1 MNGKWKSHGNMDGW
15 KYGNKCINA
24 SFVQYMFGEC
34 EWLHG
39 YPSMW
44 YDLLC
49 YMGFHVIHQE
59 HGFGRM
65 GV

>member
-1 MNGKWKSHGNMDGW
+1 
-15 KYGNKCINA
+15 
-24 SFVQYMFGEC
+24 MFGEC

-49 YMGFHVIHQE
+49 YMGFHVIHQFSTCSSSGLKRDPTIE
-59 HGFGRM
+59 NAKKQKKILFGFLS
-65 GV
+65 